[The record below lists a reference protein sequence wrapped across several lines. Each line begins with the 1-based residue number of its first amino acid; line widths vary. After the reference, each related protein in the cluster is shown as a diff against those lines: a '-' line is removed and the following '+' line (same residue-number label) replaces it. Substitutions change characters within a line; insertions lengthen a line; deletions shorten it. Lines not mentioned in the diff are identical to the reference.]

1 MCYEPRAINFHLGET
16 PHREHK
22 GRGRSLGRWKCGRA
36 SRREPDRMTLQI
48 ILILIGTGVVGGL
61 MASLVGGASV
71 ITFPVL
77 LALGL
82 PPVVAT
88 ASNLVAVSAGNF
100 LAALTDR
107 GKLPP
112 FNRAFVGLVLASV
125 LGALLG
131 AVLLLATP
139 ERLFEFLIPLL
150 LGFATVLFAFA
161 GRITAW
167 LRARA
172 SERGRE
178 WKIGVTSIPL
188 VLPISIYGG
197 YFGAGAGTLL
207 LGVLMIATEG
217 DYRRANVAKNL
228 VSSLNTL
235 AASVWFIANG
245 AVSWP
250 QTLVM
255 MVGCLLGAYCG
266 AHLAR
271 RVPQEAMRV
280 VIVVVGARADR
291 GVRVEILVLGF
302 ASPVRPAASSSRCS
316 DRSSDRR
323 W

>member
-1 MCYEPRAINFHLGET
+1 
-16 PHREHK
+16 
-22 GRGRSLGRWKCGRA
+22 
-36 SRREPDRMTLQI
+36 MTSDT
-48 ILILIGTGVVGGL
+48 ILILLGTGVAGGL
-61 MASLVGGASV
+61 MAAVVGGASV

-77 LALGL
+77 LAVGL

-107 GKLPP
+107 TKLPP

-125 LGALLG
+125 VGAVLG

-150 LGFATVLFAFA
+150 LGFSTVLFAFA
-161 GRITAW
+161 GRITTW

-172 SERGRE
+172 SKRGHE
-178 WKIGVTSIPL
+178 WEMGVTSVPL
-188 VLPISIYGG
+188 VLPISVYGG

-207 LGVLMIATEG
+207 LGVLMIATDG

-235 AASVWFIANG
+235 VASVWFIAND

-255 MVGCLLGAYCG
+255 MVGCLVGAFCG

-271 RVPQEAMRV
+271 RIPQNAMRV
-280 VIVVVGARADR
+280 VMVLVGAGLTA
-291 GVRVEILVLGF
+291 VF
-302 ASPVRPAASSSRCS
+302 AWRY
-316 DRSSDRR
+316 
-323 W
+323 WF

>member
-1 MCYEPRAINFHLGET
+1 VDLHT
-16 PHREHK
+16 V
-22 GRGRSLGRWKCGRA
+22 
-36 SRREPDRMTLQI
+36 
-48 ILILIGTGVVGGL
+48 LILIATGVVGGL

-77 LALGL
+77 LAVGL

-107 GKLPP
+107 AKLPP

-139 ERLFEFLIPLL
+139 ERMFEQLIPLL
-150 LGFATVLFAFA
+150 LGFATILFAFA
-161 GRITAW
+161 GRITQW

-172 SERGRE
+172 TARGRK
-178 WKIGVTSIPL
+178 WKMSVTSVPL
-188 VLPISIYGG
+188 VLPISVYGG

-207 LGVLMIATEG
+207 LGVLTIATEG
-217 DYRRANVAKNL
+217 DYRSANVAKNL
-228 VSSLNTL
+228 VSSLNTV
-235 AASVWFIANG
+235 AASAWFISHG

-250 QTLVM
+250 QTLAM
-255 MVGCLLGAYCG
+255 MSGCLIGGFCG

-271 RVPQEAMRV
+271 RVPQQFMRV
-280 VIVVVGARADR
+280 VVVVVGALLTA
-291 GVRVEILVLGF
+291 VF
-302 ASPVRPAASSSRCS
+302 AWRY
-316 DRSSDRR
+316 
-323 W
+323 WF

>member
-1 MCYEPRAINFHLGET
+1 
-16 PHREHK
+16 
-22 GRGRSLGRWKCGRA
+22 
-36 SRREPDRMTLQI
+36 MTLHT
-48 ILILIGTGVVGGL
+48 ILILLGTGVVGGL

-88 ASNLVAVSAGNF
+88 ASNLVAVSAGNL
-100 LAALTDR
+100 LAAVTDR
-107 GKLPP
+107 AKLPP

-172 SERGRE
+172 GERGRE

-255 MVGCLLGAYCG
+255 MVGCLVGGLLRRAPGAPRPAG
-266 AHLAR
+266 GDAR
-271 RVPQEAMRV
+271 GDRGGRR
-280 VIVVVGARADR
+280 GADR
-291 GVRVEILVLGF
+291 GVRVAILVLGS
-302 ASPVRPAASSSRCS
+302 ASPARPAASSSRCS

-323 W
+323 R

>member
-1 MCYEPRAINFHLGET
+1 MAWRAVGHARPF
-16 PHREHK
+16 
-22 GRGRSLGRWKCGRA
+22 S
-36 SRREPDRMTLQI
+36 
-48 ILILIGTGVVGGL
+48 ILVGTGVIGGL

-71 ITFPVL
+71 ITFPAL

-100 LAALTDR
+100 LAAVTDR

-112 FNRAFVGLVLASV
+112 FDRAFVGLVLASV

-131 AVLLLATP
+131 AVLLLVTP

-161 GRITAW
+161 GRITQW

-172 SERGRE
+172 QANAAANGR
-178 WKIGVTSIPL
+178 SASPASRC
-188 VLPISIYGG
+188 VLPVSIYGG
-197 YFGAGAGTLL
+197 YFGAGAGMLL
-207 LGVLMIATEG
+207 LGVLMIATGG

-255 MVGCLLGAYCG
+255 MVGCLLGSLLRRAPG
-266 AHLAR
+266 APRSAGGDAR
-271 RVPQEAMRV
+271 GDRGGRR
-280 VIVVVGARADR
+280 GADR
-291 GVRVEILVLGF
+291 GVRLAVLVLGSAF
-302 ASPVRPAASSSRCS
+302 ASSTSRFVIALFGSVIGSQTVKWFMPGTAS
-316 DRSSDRR
+316 
-323 W
+323 